1 MRCAGNSLWSIDVD
15 AEGKRV
21 ATGGGDSR
29 VRIWALAPLLHA
41 RAEVDDKMPKLLATL
56 TDFMGSVNVVRFSPK
71 GNLLASGS
79 DDNTVSVHTLQPGPG
94 KALFGSKDAPSL
106 ENWRQ
111 VHSMRGHTLNVAD
124 LAWCPDGSKL
134 ASASLDNLVVI
145 WDAATG
151 RQLAVLSGHHGC
163 VKGVA
168 WDPFNHYVA
177 SQGDQDGIAIWRT
190 SDWQLETRVQVRS
203 CLSVCLSVCLS
214 SYALSQYLP
223 VDIVLRLTLG
233 AN

>member
-1 MRCAGNSLWSIDVD
+1 
-15 AEGKRV
+15 
-21 ATGGGDSR
+21 
-29 VRIWALAPLLHA
+29 
-41 RAEVDDKMPKLLATL
+41 
-56 TDFMGSVNVVRFSPK
+56 
-71 GNLLASGS
+71 
-79 DDNTVSVHTLQPGPG
+79 
-94 KALFGSKDAPSL
+94 
-106 ENWRQ
+106 
-111 VHSMRGHTLNVAD
+111 MRGHTLNVAD